1 MLFKILSF
9 IYGVVIFTAMSYSI
23 YLWLKKGYTHKQRFM
38 YIYLIAVFFV
48 DVLGIY
54 IRQAFQIDQF
64 YLFMPFN
71 VLSIVYFS
79 YFFWV
84 DYQNNIN
91 KYFLYGISFLTMLV
105 ITYIQLE
112 TPIIKIDTRI
122 FVALVLFFLLISLQW
137 LLYIINHIDE
147 ENITHKQA
155 FWVSVA
161 LIIWSVF
168 ALFRLFLNQWLY
180 DYDRDVF
187 SIIAYLFNIANI
199 TMYLFF
205 LQGLR
210 VINKKKQHN
219 S

>member
-1 MLFKILSF
+1 MF
-9 IYGVVIFTAMSYSI
+9 
-23 YLWLKKGYTHKQRFM
+23 
-38 YIYLIAVFFV
+38 IYLIAVFFV

-79 YFFWV
+79 YFFLV
-84 DYQNNIN
+84 DYQNNLN

-147 ENITHKQA
+147 ENITQKQA

-180 DYDRDVF
+180 DYDRDIF

-205 LQGLR
+205 IQGLR
-210 VINKKKQHN
+210 VINKKKIA
-219 S
+219 

>member
-1 MLFKILSF
+1 MLFKILSL
-9 IYGVVIFTAMSYSI
+9 IYDTVIFTAMSYSI
-23 YLWLKKGYTHKQRFM
+23 YLWLKKGYAHKQRFM
-38 YIYLIAVFFV
+38 FIYLIAVFFV

-79 YFFWV
+79 YFFGI

-91 KYFLYGISFLTMLV
+91 KYFLYGISFLTLLV
-105 ITYIQLE
+105 ITYIQVE
-112 TPIIKIDTRI
+112 TPIIKIDAQI

-180 DYDRDVF
+180 DYDRDIF

-205 LQGLR
+205 IQGLR
-210 VINKKKQHN
+210 VINKKKIA
-219 S
+219 

>member
-1 MLFKILSF
+1 MLFKILSL
-9 IYGVVIFTAMSYSI
+9 IYDTVIFTAMSYSI
-23 YLWLKKGYTHKQRFM
+23 YLWLKKGYAHKQRFM
-38 YIYLIAVFFV
+38 FIYLIAVFFV

-54 IRQAFQIDQF
+54 IRQTYQIDQF
-64 YLFMPFN
+64 YLYMPFN

-79 YFFWV
+79 YFFGI

-91 KYFLYGISFLTMLV
+91 KYFLYGISFLTLLV

-112 TPIIKIDTRI
+112 TPIIKIDAQI

-210 VINKKKQHN
+210 VINKKRQHN

>member
-1 MLFKILSF
+1 
-9 IYGVVIFTAMSYSI
+9 
-23 YLWLKKGYTHKQRFM
+23 
-38 YIYLIAVFFV
+38 
-48 DVLGIY
+48 
-54 IRQAFQIDQF
+54 
-64 YLFMPFN
+64 
-71 VLSIVYFS
+71 
-79 YFFWV
+79 
-84 DYQNNIN
+84 
-91 KYFLYGISFLTMLV
+91 MLV

-147 ENITHKQA
+147 ENITQKQA

-210 VINKKKQHN
+210 VINKKKIA
-219 S
+219 